1 MIGDL
6 MGKMEEAKKAMEQAK
21 KRLETITVD
30 AEAGGGAV
38 KVKANGNKKITGL
51 GISPELISSGDKEE
65 LEDLVIVA
73 VNRAT
78 EQAEKVYEA
87 EMQSAT
93 RGFLPNLPGM

>member
-1 MIGDL
+1 

-38 KVKANGNKKITGL
+38 KVRANGNKKITEIT
-51 GISPELISSGDKEE
+51 ISPELMNNDKEE
-65 LEDLVIVA
+65 LEDLLIVA
-73 VNRAT
+73 INRAT

-87 EMQSAT
+87 EMQTAT